1 MRKLR
6 HKYLLAKLPACA
18 WKVSKRCV
26 IAFTFHGV
34 IAKHSGYVHL
44 LMTQKYPRGR
54 RTMIHNEKG
63 FSFIELM
70 VVVIILGILASMIV
84 PRYMGRTDEAKA
96 VKAKIDIVAIETSL
110 KMYKLDNG
118 TYPST
123 EQGLAALIEK
133 PTTEPTAVNWSENGY
148 LDKKRIPKDPWQREY
163 LYLCPGVNG
172 DYDILSYGADGAP
185 GGEGKNKDIKSW
197 EIE

>member
-1 MRKLR
+1 
-6 HKYLLAKLPACA
+6 
-18 WKVSKRCV
+18 
-26 IAFTFHGV
+26 
-34 IAKHSGYVHL
+34 
-44 LMTQKYPRGR
+44 
-54 RTMIHNEKG
+54 MIHNEKG

>member
-1 MRKLR
+1 
-6 HKYLLAKLPACA
+6 
-18 WKVSKRCV
+18 
-26 IAFTFHGV
+26 
-34 IAKHSGYVHL
+34 
-44 LMTQKYPRGR
+44 
-54 RTMIHNEKG
+54 MIHNDKG

-133 PTTEPTAVNWSENGY
+133 PTTEPTAVNWSEDGY

-185 GGEGKNKDIKSW
+185 GGEKKNKDIKSW

>member
-1 MRKLR
+1 
-6 HKYLLAKLPACA
+6 
-18 WKVSKRCV
+18 
-26 IAFTFHGV
+26 
-34 IAKHSGYVHL
+34 
-44 LMTQKYPRGR
+44 
-54 RTMIHNEKG
+54 MIHNEKG

-84 PRYMGRTDEAKA
+84 PRYMGRTDEAKT

-133 PTTEPTAVNWSENGY
+133 PTTEPAAVKWSENGY

-185 GGEGKNKDIKSW
+185 GGEGKNQDIKSW